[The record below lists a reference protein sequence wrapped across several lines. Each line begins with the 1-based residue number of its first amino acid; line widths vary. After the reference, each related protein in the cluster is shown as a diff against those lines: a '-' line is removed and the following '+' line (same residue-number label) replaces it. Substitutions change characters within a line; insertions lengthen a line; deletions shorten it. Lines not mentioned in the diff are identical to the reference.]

1 MPNRILKES
10 ICYSESIKNLSWFE
24 EILFYRLIVNADD
37 YGRLDGR
44 LEMLQARL
52 FPLRRDISEKT
63 ISKSLNVL
71 TTAGMVQ
78 TYEYDG
84 RPFLQLTAWEK
95 HQQVRAKKSKFPQ
108 PPEFEINGNQL
119 ISNVTVIQSESESES
134 ESESSR
140 NICKSVIDYLNS
152 KLGKRYTLTE
162 TYFGHMNARINE
174 GANFEDFKK
183 VIDIKSSKWNHEPNN
198 GEKDMRQYLRPETL
212 FGTKFQS
219 YLNETS
225 IIERK
230 EPERRLL

>member
-1 MPNRILKES
+1 MPNRIIKES
-10 ICYSESIKNLSWFE
+10 ICYSESIKGLSWFE
-24 EILFYRLIVNADD
+24 EVLFYRLIVNADD

-52 FPLRRDISEKT
+52 FPLRRDITENAIKKT
-63 ISKSLNVL
+63 LNVL

-78 TYEYDG
+78 KYECDG

-108 PPEFEINGNQL
+108 PPSIEINGNQL
-119 ISNVTVIQSESESES
+119 NSNAPVIQSESESES
-134 ESESSR
+134 ESSR
-140 NICKSVIDYLNS
+140 KICKDVISYLNN

-174 GANFEDFKK
+174 GAGIDDFKK
-183 VIDIKSSKWNHEPNN
+183 VIDIKSAKWNKEPER

-219 YLNETS
+219 YLNETDTTKP
-225 IIERK
+225 K
-230 EPERRLL
+230 EPERRIL